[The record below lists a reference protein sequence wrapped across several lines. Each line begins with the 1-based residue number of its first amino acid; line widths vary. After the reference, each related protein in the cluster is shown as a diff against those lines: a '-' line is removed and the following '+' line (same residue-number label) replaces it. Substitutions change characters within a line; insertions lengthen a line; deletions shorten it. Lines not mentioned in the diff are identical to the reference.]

1 MRNGGRAKIALL
13 AAVWII
19 LRRRKMSIVSDA
31 AKAHIEKLLNEA
43 YPEPKHGFGSVWQ
56 AEYKF
61 DEKRKWRFDYAVP
74 AIKCAIELDGATFK
88 PGTGHTSGV
97 GLRAWREKN
106 NAAMSLG
113 WRVWHY
119 APEEVIKAGRKTLP
133 DEPILTTLPWLEKQ
147 PAKQTVLARDV
158 VLASICATP
167 KLTSPVNPAAPSNP
181 TTIFFTGAVRTTG
194 DSELGE

>member
-1 MRNGGRAKIALL
+1 
-13 AAVWII
+13 
-19 LRRRKMSIVSDA
+19 MSIQSDA
-31 AKAHIEKLLNEA
+31 AKEYLAFLFQHEYGALGEMNQ
-43 YPEPKHGFGSVWQ
+43 WQ

-167 KLTSPVNPAAPSNP
+167 KLTSPANLIAPPNHTPKSVFQN
-181 TTIFFTGAVRTTG
+181 GAMSTTG
-194 DSELGE
+194 DSELEESSHHG